1 MNLIQ
6 SAFFGVL
13 LGFCGTMLHNFSQPI
28 GFIISLILTY
38 LGFKVVGQ
46 KFIYLR
52 YQVIAAASWL
62 ALVIRASTPWSGDEI
77 LITGNTLGNLF
88 LLGGFTTI
96 IISMFK
102 SHSRFN

>member
-102 SHSRFN
+102 SRLRFN

>member
-1 MNLIQ
+1 VNLIQ
-6 SAFFGVL
+6 SAFFGAL

-62 ALVIRASTPWSGDEI
+62 ALVIRANTPWSGDEI

-102 SHSRFN
+102 SRSRFN

>member
-1 MNLIQ
+1 VNLIQ
-6 SAFFGVL
+6 SAFFGAL

-28 GFIISLILTY
+28 GFVISFILTY

-102 SHSRFN
+102 SRSRFN

>member
-1 MNLIQ
+1 VKLIQ
-6 SAFFGVL
+6 SALFGAL
-13 LGFCGTMLHNFSQPI
+13 LGFCGTMLHNFNQPI
-28 GFIISLILTY
+28 GLILSLILTY
-38 LGFKVVGQ
+38 IGFKVVGQ

-62 ALVIRASTPWSGDEI
+62 ALVIRASTPWSGDEV
-77 LITGNTLGNLF
+77 LITGNTFGNLF

-102 SHSRFN
+102 SRWKFS

>member
-13 LGFCGTMLHNFSQPI
+13 IGFCGTMLHNFSQPI

-102 SHSRFN
+102 NRSRFN

>member
-1 MNLIQ
+1 VNLIQ
-6 SAFFGVL
+6 SAFFGAL
-13 LGFCGTMLHNFSQPI
+13 IGFCGTMLHNFSQPI

-102 SHSRFN
+102 SRSRFN

>member
-6 SAFFGVL
+6 SAL
-13 LGFCGTMLHNFSQPI
+13 LGGLIGFCGIMLHNFTQPI
-28 GFIISLILTY
+28 GFIVSLILTY

-77 LITGNTLGNLF
+77 LISGNTFGNLF
-88 LLGGFTTI
+88 LLLGFFTI
-96 IISMFK
+96 IISMVK
-102 SHSRFN
+102 SRSKFN

>member
-1 MNLIQ
+1 VNLIQ

-77 LITGNTLGNLF
+77 LITSNTLGNLF

-102 SHSRFN
+102 SRSRFN

>member
-1 MNLIQ
+1 
-6 SAFFGVL
+6 
-13 LGFCGTMLHNFSQPI
+13 MLHNFSQPI
-28 GFIISLILTY
+28 GLILSLILTY
-38 LGFKVVGQ
+38 IGFKVVGQ

-62 ALVIRASTPWSGDEI
+62 ALIIRAGTPWSGDEI
-77 LITGNTLGNLF
+77 LITGNTFGNLF

-102 SHSRFN
+102 SRWKFS

>member
-88 LLGGFTTI
+88 QLGGFTTI

-102 SHSRFN
+102 SRSRFN

>member
-6 SAFFGVL
+6 SAFFGAL

-52 YQVIAAASWL
+52 YQVIAVVSWL

-102 SHSRFN
+102 SRSRFN

>member
-1 MNLIQ
+1 VNLIQ
-6 SAFFGVL
+6 SAFFGAL

-28 GFIISLILTY
+28 GFVISLILTY

-102 SHSRFN
+102 SRSRFN

>member
-77 LITGNTLGNLF
+77 LITSNTLGNLF

-102 SHSRFN
+102 SRSRFN

>member
-6 SAFFGVL
+6 SAFFGAL

-28 GFIISLILTY
+28 GLILSLILTY
-38 LGFKVVGQ
+38 IGFKVVGQ

-77 LITGNTLGNLF
+77 LITGNTFGNLF

-96 IISMFK
+96 IISMSK
-102 SHSRFN
+102 SSSKFS

>member
-1 MNLIQ
+1 VNLIQ
-6 SAFFGVL
+6 SAFFGAL

-28 GFIISLILTY
+28 GFIISFILTY

-102 SHSRFN
+102 SRSRFN

>member
-1 MNLIQ
+1 MRLIQ
-6 SAFFGVL
+6 SALFGAL

-28 GFIISLILTY
+28 GLILSLILTY

-77 LITGNTLGNLF
+77 LITGNTFGNLF
-88 LLGGFTTI
+88 LLGGFVTI
-96 IISMFK
+96 IVSMFK
-102 SHSRFN
+102 SSSKFN

>member
-6 SAFFGVL
+6 SAFFGAL

-38 LGFKVVGQ
+38 LGLKVVGQ

-52 YQVIAAASWL
+52 YQVITAASWL

-102 SHSRFN
+102 SRSRFN

>member
-1 MNLIQ
+1 MKLMQ
-6 SAFFGVL
+6 SALFGAL
-13 LGFCGTMLHNFSQPI
+13 LGFCGTMLHNFNQPI
-28 GFIISLILTY
+28 GLILSLILTY
-38 LGFKVVGQ
+38 IGFKVVGQ

-77 LITGNTLGNLF
+77 LITGNTFGNLF
-88 LLGGFTTI
+88 LLGGFTAI

-102 SHSRFN
+102 SRSKFS

>member
-6 SAFFGVL
+6 STF
-13 LGFCGTMLHNFSQPI
+13 LGALIAFCGVMLHNFSQPF
-28 GFIISLILTY
+28 GLAVSLFLTY

-77 LITGNTLGNLF
+77 LITGNTFGNLF

-96 IISMFK
+96 VISMVK
-102 SHSRFN
+102 SRSKFN

>member
-1 MNLIQ
+1 VNLIQ
-6 SAFFGVL
+6 SAFFGAL

-28 GFIISLILTY
+28 GFIISFILTY

-77 LITGNTLGNLF
+77 LITSNTLGNLF

-102 SHSRFN
+102 SRSRFN

>member
-52 YQVIAAASWL
+52 YQVIAVASWL

-102 SHSRFN
+102 SRSRFN